1 VPDLQQ
7 QAVVRPRIYITQPV
21 HSSAIERLQAVGDV
35 EWNRDALHIMTKDE
49 LIDVCRNSDI
59 LFCLL
64 HDRVDADVIGAN
76 PQLRMVASM
85 TITPADID
93 TTVATRRGIP
103 VTVIPAALLNE
114 STADL
119 AWALL
124 FAVAR
129 RVAEGDRLMRAGT
142 FPGSQSCY
150 MEGAAV
156 SYKTLGLI
164 GMGGVG
170 RAAAMRARG
179 FSMRVLYY
187 DPQRIPA
194 DQEAALNATWT
205 PMEKLLGESDFV
217 SLHARLTPETHHLI
231 GAHELSLMKRSAY
244 LINSA
249 RGPLVDEEALV
260 RALEERRIA
269 GAGLDVF
276 EHEPRPH
283 PKLLGMAHVVTT
295 PHVGS
300 AVSELRAI
308 MANVV
313 VDNIIAV
320 LEGKRPPNCWNAEIY
335 SASR

>member
-1 VPDLQQ
+1 VT
-7 QAVVRPRIYITQPV
+7 RPRIYITQPV
-21 HSSAIERLQAVGDV
+21 HASAIERLQAIADV
-35 EWNRDALHIMTKDE
+35 DWNRDPLHIMTKDE
-49 LIDVCRNSDI
+49 LIAAARDSDI

-64 HDRVDADVIGAN
+64 QDHVDADVIGAN
-76 PQLRMVASM
+76 PNLRMIASM

-93 TTVATRRGIP
+93 TVAASRARIP

-114 STADL
+114 ATADL

-124 FAVAR
+124 FSVAR
-129 RVAEGDRLMRAGT
+129 RVAEGDRLMRSGI

-150 MEGAAV
+150 MEGAGV
-156 SYKTLGLI
+156 SRKTLGII

-170 RAAAMRARG
+170 RAAAARARG
-179 FSMRVLYY
+179 FAMRVLYF
-187 DPQRIPA
+187 DPQRLAPE
-194 DQEAALNATWT
+194 DEKALELTWR
-205 PMEKLLGESDFV
+205 PMNELLQESDFV
-217 SLHARLTPETHHLI
+217 SLHARLTPETRHFI
-231 GAHELSLMKRSAY
+231 GERELKLMKRTAY

-260 RALEERRIA
+260 RALEGRRIA

-283 PKLLGMAHVVTT
+283 PKLLEMPNVVMT

-300 AVSELRAI
+300 AVTELRAA

-313 VDNIIAV
+313 VDNIVAV
-320 LEGKRPPNCWNAEIY
+320 LAGQQPPNCYNAEIY
-335 SASR
+335 SRNQNASES